1 MKTST
6 CQLHP
11 LTKKDLI
18 FALKN
23 MKPSAPGLD
32 HFSPA
37 ELKVLSEWVPDVYE
51 HVAELFNHIE
61 KTGIWPTDLTKGA
74 VSFLPK
80 ADDDHPAPSDLDLSQ
95 YLVRCIDSG
104 LPSDTTDY
112 ANFGCQLGNQIVH
125 MDLSNPCR

>member
-1 MKTST
+1 MHFFQKYGEHMKTST

-61 KTGIWPTDLTKGA
+61 KNRNLAHRFDKG
-74 VSFLPK
+74 
-80 ADDDHPAPSDLDLSQ
+80 
-95 YLVRCIDSG
+95 RCFIF
-104 LPSDTTDY
+104 
-112 ANFGCQLGNQIVH
+112 A
-125 MDLSNPCR
+125 